1 MDMKLTANAIIFYHK
16 ESGSSGL
23 YMVLI
28 KNYICIAQVMLKSN
42 FFFLIKDTECF
53 SYNMIFNGDVWR
65 YHRLFNQFPWY
76 TR

>member
-1 MDMKLTANAIIFYHK
+1 MDTKLTANAIIFYHK

-42 FFFLIKDTECF
+42 FFFLIKDTVF
-53 SYNMIFNGDVWR
+53 LLQHDFQR
-65 YHRLFNQFPWY
+65 
-76 TR
+76 

>member
-1 MDMKLTANAIIFYHK
+1 MDTKLTANAIIFYHK

-42 FFFLIKDTECF
+42 FFF
-53 SYNMIFNGDVWR
+53 
-65 YHRLFNQFPWY
+65 FNQGHRVFLLQHDFQQ
-76 TR
+76 